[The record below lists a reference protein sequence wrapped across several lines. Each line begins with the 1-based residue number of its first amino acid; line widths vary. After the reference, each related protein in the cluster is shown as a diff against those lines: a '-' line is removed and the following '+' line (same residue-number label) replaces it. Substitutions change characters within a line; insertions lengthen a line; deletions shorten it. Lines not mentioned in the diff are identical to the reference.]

1 MVIQSILQAV
11 HDSRLSTFIRETG
24 VAFPALESVH
34 VIAITLVLGIIAIV
48 DLRLIGCASHRCSAH
63 RLMQELLPFTWVAF
77 IASVATGMLMFA
89 SNATTYAENSLFWWK
104 MTILVFAGIN
114 MAIFHLGIYRRIGE
128 WDELLPPPRAAR
140 AAGLSSMGLWIV
152 VIVLGRWIGFSS

>member
-1 MVIQSILQAV
+1 MVIQSLLQAV
-11 HDSRLSTFIRETG
+11 QDSRLSIFIRETG
-24 VAFPALESVH
+24 VAFPALESLH
-34 VIAITLVLGIIAIV
+34 VIAITLVLGTIAVV
-48 DLRLIGCASHRCSAH
+48 DLRLMGCASHRCSAQ
-63 RLMQELLPFTWVAF
+63 RLMRELLPCTWVAF
-77 IASVATGMLMFA
+77 IASVVTGLLMFA

-104 MTILVFAGIN
+104 MGVLVFAGIN

-140 AAGLSSMGLWIV
+140 AAGLSSMGLWIG